1 MLTNEGADD
10 AEVIVRPAEGGGWRV
25 EIPRDYGP
33 ASVTLVS
40 DQSAALELARTLKPN
55 ADIRILPADECNA
68 TLHGD
73 LSQTRS
79 KLNVP

>member
-10 AEVIVRPAEGGGWRV
+10 AEIIVRPAEGGGWQV
-25 EIPRDYGP
+25 EIPGISGP

-40 DQSAALELARTLKPN
+40 DQSAALELARKLRPD
-55 ADIRILPADECNA
+55 ADIRLLPADENRE

-73 LSQTRS
+73 LSQSRS
-79 KLNVP
+79 NFIIS